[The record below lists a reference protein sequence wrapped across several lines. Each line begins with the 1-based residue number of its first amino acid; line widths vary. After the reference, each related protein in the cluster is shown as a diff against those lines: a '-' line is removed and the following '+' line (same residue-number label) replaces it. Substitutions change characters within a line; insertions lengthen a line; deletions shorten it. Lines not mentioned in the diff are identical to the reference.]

1 MSSAGTDFAKLN
13 KNVKKTALQSQLQL
27 IVQYKMNVPYH
38 KGLGTSRLECLRR
51 CFNKWV
57 VVEFHFIAF
66 EDFILQG
73 L

>member
-27 IVQYKMNVPYH
+27 IVQYKMNVPYR
-38 KGLGTSRLECLRR
+38 KGLGTSRLEGLRR
-51 CFNKWV
+51 CCNKWI
-57 VVEFHFIAF
+57 VEFHFIAF

-73 L
+73 F

>member
-27 IVQYKMNVPYH
+27 IVQYKMNVPYR
-38 KGLGTSRLECLRR
+38 KGLETSRLEGLRR
-51 CFNKWV
+51 CSNKW

-73 L
+73 F